1 MNRYLV
7 YVTGTDNIGYA
18 FVQNI
23 VELAAKGATLKPDS
37 VPCMRFPYSAWFYLE
52 TKELMKD
59 KPGVKF
65 QIIQEK
71 YTQEQLDDM
80 TWEDL
85 KKTVKKAYGITGRD
99 RTVLTR
105 EYLKA
110 AFGADSPA
118 VV

>member
-18 FVQNI
+18 FMQNV
-23 VELAAKGATLKPDS
+23 VEVVSKGATLKADTT
-37 VPCMRFPYSAWFYLE
+37 PCMRFPYSAWFFLE
-52 TKELMKD
+52 TEELMQD

-65 QIIQEK
+65 QIIEEK
-71 YTQEQLDDM
+71 YNREQLDAMSWD
-80 TWEDL
+80 EL
-85 KKTVKKAYGITGRD
+85 KKVVKKSYGITGRD
-99 RTVLTR
+99 RAVLSR

-110 AFGADSPA
+110 AFGTDSSE